1 MRKRKQN
8 LQPKKKN
15 SRTKRF
21 KRVVSSVS
29 IRWKG
34 DNDDEW
40 IEKGQKQENNCVFKK
55 IKIQRV
61 MHEHLIKWKENHDD
75 ECIQES
81 QLNELAMV
89 EVEEFKADMQKG
101 GCIFRSTSK

>member
-1 MRKRKQN
+1 
-8 LQPKKKN
+8 
-15 SRTKRF
+15 
-21 KRVVSSVS
+21 
-29 IRWKG
+29 
-34 DNDDEW
+34 
-40 IEKGQKQENNCVFKK
+40 
-55 IKIQRV
+55 